1 MIVGVDEAGRGCI
14 IGPLVMAAC
23 VDPGFD
29 VKDSKLY
36 TKKQRTELF
45 DKLISLPHVVISI
58 PVWVLEQYNM
68 NDLECMT
75 TAAMISQLPFSQ
87 AIVDCPSINLQAYK
101 DQLSSMVEGDLLVQ
115 HKAEEHNSVAAA
127 SVIAKVYRDRILAGL
142 KQRYDIECGSGY
154 LSDYKTQDFLKKH
167 WRTHSFLFRKTW
179 KPYRELCQSTLN
191 QYV

>member
-36 TKKQRTELF
+36 TKKQRDALF
-45 DKLISLPHVVISI
+45 EKLVLLPHVVISI

-68 NDLECMT
+68 NDLECLT
-75 TAAMISQLPFSQ
+75 TATMLKQLGFSQ
-87 AIVDCPSINLQAYK
+87 AIVDCPSINLSAYK
-101 DQLSSMVEGDLLVQ
+101 DQLLTMVQGDIVVQ

-127 SVIAKVYRDRILAGL
+127 SVIAKVYRDRTLQGL
-142 KQRYDIECGSGY
+142 KDAHDIECGSGY
-154 LSDYKTQDFLKKH
+154 LSDYKTQNFLKKH
-167 WRTHSFLFRKTW
+167 WNTHAFLFRKTW
-179 KPYRELCQSTLN
+179 KPYKELCQSTLN
-191 QYV
+191 QYL

>member
-1 MIVGVDEAGRGCI
+1 MIIGVDEAGRGCI

-23 VDPGFD
+23 ADPGFE

-36 TKKQRTELF
+36 TKKQRAELF

-58 PVWVLEQYNM
+58 PVWALEQYNM

-75 TAAMISQLPFSQ
+75 TASMLRQLPFSK
-87 AIVDCPSINLQAYK
+87 AIVDCPSINLAAYK
-101 DQLSSMVEGDLLVQ
+101 KQLLTMVTGDVTVQ

-127 SVIAKVYRDRILAGL
+127 SVIAKVYRDQILQGL
-142 KQRYDIECGSGY
+142 KDTHNIECGSGY
-154 LSDYKTQDFLKKH
+154 LSDYKTKNFMKAH
-167 WRTHSFLFRKTW
+167 WNTHAFLFRKTW
-179 KPYRELCQSTLN
+179 RPYKELCQSTLN